1 VLKLYRPPVNDLEE
15 AQKRK
20 DQDEVFEFLAILEP
34 SYDSVRSR
42 ILLMSELPPLDEVVA
57 ILEREETRRIMI
69 GQQST
74 EQLEVRAFLVAAVV
88 AKPSQYQNPRFNYHQ
103 VPRCKHYNKDGHTQE
118 ACWHLHPE
126 LRPKG
131 PRYGGDQRQG
141 ERAGENHYEK
151 KKIFLTEAN
160 EGSTQVNHTKGLA
173 QVNHTKGLAQVNQTR
188 GLAQINPSE
197 ERAVAQPDQMQ

>member
-1 VLKLYRPPVNDLEE
+1 VLKLYRSPVNDPEE
-15 AQKRK
+15 ARKRK

-34 SYDSVRSR
+34 GYDSVRSR

-57 ILEREETRRIMI
+57 MLEREETRRIVI
-69 GQQST
+69 GQQSAK
-74 EQLEVRAFLVAAVV
+74 QPEVRAFSVAVVV

-131 PRYGGDQRQG
+131 SRYGGDRRQG
-141 ERAGENHYEK
+141 ERADENHYEK
-151 KKIFLTEAN
+151 KMSFLTEAN

-188 GLAQINPSE
+188 GPAQINPSE
-197 ERAVAQPDQMQ
+197 EKAISQSDQMQ